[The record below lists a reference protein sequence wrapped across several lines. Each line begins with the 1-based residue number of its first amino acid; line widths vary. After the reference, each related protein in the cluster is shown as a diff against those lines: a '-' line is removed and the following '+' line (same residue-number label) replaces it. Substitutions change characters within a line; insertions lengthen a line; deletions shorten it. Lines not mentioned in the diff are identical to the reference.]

1 MTSHGHSHAA
11 EFDSKLTWSCAT
23 TEDAEDRRSNPLSIV
38 LGVHRVLGGEKSG
51 VSQRSHLISEGD
63 DGNTRGLTPRL
74 FNPLACRD
82 FVINR
87 PDK

>member
-1 MTSHGHSHAA
+1 VTSHGHSHAS
-11 EFDSKLTWSCAT
+11 EVDSKLTWSCASVVKNQ
-23 TEDAEDRRSNPLSIV
+23 ELASD
-38 LGVHRVLGGEKSG
+38 
-51 VSQRSHLISEGD
+51 SEAD

-74 FNPLACRD
+74 FNPRACRD